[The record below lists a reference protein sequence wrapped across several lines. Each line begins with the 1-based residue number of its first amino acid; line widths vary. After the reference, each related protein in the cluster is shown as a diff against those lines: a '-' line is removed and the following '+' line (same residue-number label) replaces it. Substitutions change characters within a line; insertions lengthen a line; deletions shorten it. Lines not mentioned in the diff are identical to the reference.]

1 MRTQVL
7 PLTAILALCATAASA
22 QSTASTPSTSPAPP
36 TAPTASTAP
45 AKTGAPATSSTAPK
59 GVADE
64 EDEGQARPFPAAL
77 AGAWKAATDRI
88 ALTSDFDESVWGRN
102 AASVRDVELTIR
114 PDGGAAL
121 TITRKVVD
129 AKGRAIAGS
138 TSIERAD
145 LTIREGRPGIASRV
159 EYATTVTKAERRY
172 PDSPDEPWTIDG
184 LKVVVS
190 TLDDKGTT
198 SLEIRVDTPEG
209 RGSFWETLRRT
220 GAANRR
226 PAR

>member
-7 PLTAILALCATAASA
+7 TVTVMLALYATIASA
-22 QSTASTPSTSPAPP
+22 QSPASPPSTSQAPSAATPSKAPAP
-36 TAPTASTAP
+36 ASAATP
-45 AKTGAPATSSTAPK
+45 AAAQKDATGE
-59 GVADE
+59 D
-64 EDEGQARPFPAAL
+64 DEGEPRPFPATL
-77 AGAWKAATDRI
+77 AGAWKSATDRI
-88 ALTSDFDESVWGRN
+88 ALTSEFDESVWGKN

-145 LTIREGRPGIASRV
+145 LTIREGRPGVAARV

-190 TLDDKGTT
+190 TLDDKGATG
-198 SLEIRVDTPEG
+198 LEIRVDTPEG

>member
-7 PLTAILALCATAASA
+7 MVIAMLALYAPIAAA
-22 QSTASTPSTSPAPP
+22 QSTTSTPSTS
-36 TAPTASTAP
+36 TAP
-45 AKTGAPATSSTAPK
+45 APSAPQKGAATSEDDEGEVRAFPAT
-59 GVADE
+59 
-64 EDEGQARPFPAAL
+64 L
-77 AGAWKAATDRI
+77 AGAWKSATDRL
-88 ALTSDFDESVWGRN
+88 ALTSEFDESVWGKN
-102 AASVRDVELTIR
+102 AAAVRDVELTIR

-145 LTIREGRPGIASRV
+145 LTIRDGRPGVASRV
-159 EYATTVTKAERRY
+159 EYATTVAKAERRY
-172 PDSPDEPWTIDG
+172 PDSPDEPWAIDG

-190 TLDDKGTT
+190 TLDDTGAAG
-198 SLEIRVDTPEG
+198 LEIRVDTPEG

-226 PAR
+226 AGR

>member
-1 MRTQVL
+1 MRTQL
-7 PLTAILALCATAASA
+7 LTVVALLALYAPIAAA
-22 QSTASTPSTSPAPP
+22 QSTTSTPSTSAAPAPQ
-36 TAPTASTAP
+36 
-45 AKTGAPATSSTAPK
+45 KGAATSE
-59 GVADE
+59 D
-64 EDEGQARPFPAAL
+64 DEGEARAFPAAL
-77 AGAWKAATDRI
+77 AGAWKSATDRI
-88 ALTSDFDESVWGRN
+88 ALTSEFDESVWGKN

-145 LTIREGRPGIASRV
+145 LTIREGRPGVASRV

-172 PDSPDEPWTIDG
+172 PDSPDEPWAIDG
-184 LKVVVS
+184 LKVVVT
-190 TLDDKGTT
+190 TLDDKGA
-198 SLEIRVDTPEG
+198 SGLEIRVDTPEG
-209 RGSFWETLRRT
+209 RGSFWETLQRT

-226 PAR
+226 AAR